1 MTLELEN
8 YSYKELK
15 SIYEEISSDSNGKV
29 EKTKK
34 TKKDII
40 DDIKYKMKLYES
52 YKKEKIDKYVS
63 IEKLGAKGKDGLVY
77 LVECLD
83 SKDSKE
89 SKTKYAMKTF
99 RANKSSKSIKEEAR
113 LQKIAAKAGI
123 SPSIIEYDTVFN
135 YIVMEKLDHNLLDIM
150 KAQNKELTKTQQ
162 NQLIKIFKKLD
173 EISIFHSDPNPLNFM
188 MKKNKMYIIDFGF
201 AKEIDDK
208 VIKKYGSTPNLSL
221 MTLGFILKLKGL
233 GCPITSYQYM
243 LSYLKQDDIEKFGLN

>member
-1 MTLELEN
+1 MTLELES

-15 SIYEEISSDSNGKV
+15 SIYEEIGSNSHGNV

-63 IEKLGAKGKDGLVY
+63 IEKLGSKGKDGLVY
-77 LVECLD
+77 LVE
-83 SKDSKE
+83 SKD

-150 KAQNKELTKTQQ
+150 KAQNKDLTKTQQ

-173 EISIFHSDPNPLNFM
+173 EILIFHSDPNPLNFM

-233 GCPITSYQYM
+233 GCPNTSYQYM
-243 LSYLKQDDIEKFGLN
+243 LPYLKQEDVEKFGLN

>member
-1 MTLELEN
+1 MTLELES

-15 SIYEEISSDSNGKV
+15 SIYEEISSNSDDKV
-29 EKTKK
+29 AKTKNTKK

-77 LVECLD
+77 LVE
-83 SKDSKE
+83 SKDSKI
-89 SKTKYAMKTF
+89 KYAMKTF
-99 RANKSSKSIKEEAR
+99 RSNKSSKSIKEEAR

-150 KAQNKELTKTQQ
+150 KAQNKDLTKTQQ

-173 EISIFHSDPNPLNFM
+173 EILIFHSDPNPLNFM

-208 VIKKYGSTPNLSL
+208 VINKYGSTPNLSL

-233 GCPITSYQYM
+233 GCPNTSYQYM
-243 LSYLKQDDIEKFGLN
+243 LTYLKQEDVEKFGLN